1 MNRDTIVRVKVPMS
15 LYESIK
21 GKILNE
27 DKAKKLKNLESIHEN
42 DDYSKYELLTD
53 NLQEA
58 LYAFIDEGDYRQGD
72 EEQLKS
78 DIESAISRLVDQYI
92 KRKLKP
98 RGIEE
103 AKESEPIEEI
113 SAQTKY
119 NAVKKATQDAE
130 SERGKS
136 DDLFRAKRRQQAMTA
151 AVHINP
157 AIESEARKIADM
169 LTQSTGAAGFR
180 ASIDKL
186 RDDNGS
192 YVELEFI
199 NRGNIDDN
207 IIFKI
212 KKDGVKV
219 INQDRIPKELER
231 KLSVFVDKIRKA
243 ELDINTDDSTSS
255 MNEAK
260 KPSAGMSE
268 KEKSAVA
275 KKAKAGK
282 DIGKKGKG
290 FEKVA
295 SKAAKEYGS
304 KEKGEKVAAAAM
316 WKSQAGKKKMNEEEE
331 MYDLYTINPNET
343 PYWVKSNSK
352 PLTKAEADKAEEY
365 FMYDPHIPWPQGYW
379 TVVKAGEYP
388 KEPDKKPKELPKQD
402 LKTNQSIIQRLISK
416 ITGKKMNE
424 NMNTE
429 YGTGDSHEVVFVNQ
443 RGGSFT
449 YFIGTR
455 EECEQYIEDNEDKL
469 PEDVEIY
476 RR

>member
-1 MNRDTIVRVKVPMS
+1 MDRNTVVRIAIPIA
-15 LYESIK
+15 LYEAVKGKVLNEGKNSIK
-21 GKILNE
+21 
-27 DKAKKLKNLESIHEN
+27 
-42 DDYSKYELLTD
+42 
-53 NLQEA
+53 
-58 LYAFIDEGDYRQGD
+58 
-72 EEQLKS
+72 
-78 DIESAISRLVDQYI
+78 
-92 KRKLKP
+92 
-98 RGIEE
+98 
-103 AKESEPIEEI
+103 EI

-260 KPSAGMSE
+260 KKPSAGMSE

-295 SKAAKEYGS
+295 AKAAKEYGS

-316 WKSQAGKKKMNEEEE
+316 WKAQAGKKKMNEEEE
-331 MYDLYTINPNET
+331 MYDLYSINPNET

-365 FMYDPHIPWPQGYW
+365 FTYDPHIPWPQGYW

>member
-1 MNRDTIVRVKVPMS
+1 MDRNTIVRIALPTA
-15 LYESIK
+15 LYEAVKGKVLSEGKNSIK
-21 GKILNE
+21 
-27 DKAKKLKNLESIHEN
+27 
-42 DDYSKYELLTD
+42 
-53 NLQEA
+53 
-58 LYAFIDEGDYRQGD
+58 
-72 EEQLKS
+72 
-78 DIESAISRLVDQYI
+78 
-92 KRKLKP
+92 
-98 RGIEE
+98 
-103 AKESEPIEEI
+103 EI

-231 KLSVFVDKIRKA
+231 KLTVFVDKIRKA
-243 ELDINTDDSTSS
+243 ELDINTDDSTGS

-295 SKAAKEYGS
+295 AKAAKEYGS
-304 KEKGEKVAAAAM
+304 KEKGEKVAAAQM
-316 WKSQAGKKKMNEEEE
+316 WKAQAKK
-331 MYDLYTINPNET
+331 
-343 PYWVKSNSK
+343 
-352 PLTKAEADKAEEY
+352 
-365 FMYDPHIPWPQGYW
+365 
-379 TVVKAGEYP
+379 
-388 KEPDKKPKELPKQD
+388 
-402 LKTNQSIIQRLISK
+402 
-416 ITGKKMNE
+416 
-424 NMNTE
+424 
-429 YGTGDSHEVVFVNQ
+429 
-443 RGGSFT
+443 
-449 YFIGTR
+449 
-455 EECEQYIEDNEDKL
+455 
-469 PEDVEIY
+469 
-476 RR
+476 

>member
-1 MNRDTIVRVKVPMS
+1 MDRNTIVRIALPIA
-15 LYESIK
+15 LYEAVKSK
-21 GKILNE
+21 VLNE
-27 DKAKKLKNLESIHEN
+27 ALNKDIRAFGQDLDNKLKAAGI
-42 DDYSKYELLTD
+42 KTD
-53 NLQEA
+53 VLFGKRA
-58 LYAFIDEGDYRQGD
+58 TS
-72 EEQLKS
+72 EEIAKVKNS
-78 DIESAISRLVDQYI
+78 TGSAIAELSQTPETQMMILYFSPKDKSKVMKAVDYFQLIPYDGQVLKKGWSAKQVKGAINPGDIYKQESGEGQIQFIRLAKTDPKVKTISETEEPKKKKPSENLNDPEYLKKI
-92 KRKLKP
+92 KAATEKAMNGDTTDLALLMFP
-98 RGIEE
+98 GMQE
-103 AKESEPIEEI
+103 AKEGEPIEEI

-231 KLSVFVDKIRKA
+231 KLTVFVDKIRKA
-243 ELDINTDDSTSS
+243 ELDINTDDSTGS

-295 SKAAKEYGS
+295 AKAAKEYGS
-304 KEKGEKVAAAAM
+304 KEKGEKVAAAQM
-316 WKSQAGKKKMNEEEE
+316 WKAQAKK
-331 MYDLYTINPNET
+331 
-343 PYWVKSNSK
+343 
-352 PLTKAEADKAEEY
+352 
-365 FMYDPHIPWPQGYW
+365 
-379 TVVKAGEYP
+379 
-388 KEPDKKPKELPKQD
+388 
-402 LKTNQSIIQRLISK
+402 
-416 ITGKKMNE
+416 
-424 NMNTE
+424 
-429 YGTGDSHEVVFVNQ
+429 
-443 RGGSFT
+443 
-449 YFIGTR
+449 
-455 EECEQYIEDNEDKL
+455 
-469 PEDVEIY
+469 
-476 RR
+476 